1 MKKVI
6 VVIDM
11 QNDFID
17 GSLGTKEAQAMLP
30 RLVAKLARE
39 REAALIFT
47 QDTHDDSY
55 LETQEGKLLPVV
67 HCVKASQGWEIAP
80 ALAPY
85 VARAVS
91 TSTRPPPPCV

>member
-1 MKKVI
+1 MKKVL

-47 QDTHDDSY
+47 QDAHGASY
-55 LETQEGKLLPVV
+55 LETQ
-67 HCVKASQGWEIAP
+67 
-80 ALAPY
+80 
-85 VARAVS
+85 
-91 TSTRPPPPCV
+91 